1 MSSDQPLAY
10 LDKAVE
16 IQLQSSSE
24 DAEILYNGI
33 IIETDHQRIV
43 VRVPAKGSF
52 VDQTSQPAVVRILSG
67 SQEIGSFSTKIVEH
81 LLDPAQDYEL
91 IALLPGDDVNAEDSR
106 KTERLKLRVVGQL
119 YLNAVK
125 TVLLPS
131 HTRQK
136 PIPIVVR
143 DISDGGAQ
151 ILTERALPEHATV
164 TLSVRVEG
172 TSFEESAEIRWGR
185 RVSQE
190 FYLYGLRF
198 TNRDLY
204 LQQIVRQLSER
215 PPSQGHNRR

>member
-1 MSSDQPLAY
+1 MSSEKPLAY
-10 LDKAVE
+10 LNKAVE
-16 IQLQSSSE
+16 IRVRSSSDE
-24 DAEILYNGI
+24 TETIYNGTI
-33 IIETDHQRIV
+33 VETNQQKIV
-43 VRVPAKGSF
+43 VQASAKESF
-52 VDQTSQPAVVRILSG
+52 DDQTAQSAEVRILSG
-67 SQEIGSFSTKIVEH
+67 TEEIGSFPTKIVEH
-81 LLDPAQDYEL
+81 LLDPAQEYEL
-91 IALLPGDDVNAEDSR
+91 IALLPGDDVSARDSR
-106 KTERLKLRVVGQL
+106 RAERLKLRIVGKL

-131 HTRQK
+131 HTRQT

-151 ILTERALPEHATV
+151 ILTERALPEDASV
-164 TLSVRVEG
+164 TLSVRLEG

-185 RVSQE
+185 RVSQR

-215 PPSQGHNRR
+215 PPSQGQGP